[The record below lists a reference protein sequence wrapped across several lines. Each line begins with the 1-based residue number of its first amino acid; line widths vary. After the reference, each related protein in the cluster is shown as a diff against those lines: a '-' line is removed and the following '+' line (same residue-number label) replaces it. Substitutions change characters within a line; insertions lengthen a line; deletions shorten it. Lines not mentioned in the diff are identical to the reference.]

1 MPEFL
6 LKVEGTIHTLSTP
19 WVMGI
24 LNITPDS
31 FFEGSRFSSAEKA
44 AQRAEEM
51 IADGAKI
58 IDIGG
63 YSSRPGADAVSPE
76 EEWQRLESVIPA
88 VRAVVD
94 KHPVHSFLSTPFA
107 QAWQK
112 KL

>member
-63 YSSRPGADAVSPE
+63 YSSRPGADAV
-76 EEWQRLESVIPA
+76 L
-88 VRAVVD
+88 
-94 KHPVHSFLSTPFA
+94 
-107 QAWQK
+107 QK
-112 KL
+112 KNGSA